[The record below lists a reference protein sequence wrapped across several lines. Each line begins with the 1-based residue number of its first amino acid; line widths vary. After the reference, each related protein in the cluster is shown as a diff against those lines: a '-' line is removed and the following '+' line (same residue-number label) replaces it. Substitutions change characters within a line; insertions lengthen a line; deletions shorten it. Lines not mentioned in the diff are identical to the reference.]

1 MAKGKG
7 RNTKLTKALIARI
20 CELLKLRL
28 SWTQIASIV
37 GVDPKTLRNWRDRG
51 SQEGRTKRGDKIYR
65 EFVEQLNRAE
75 AEMYAEA
82 SEVVRKAILGGA
94 KIRSTKMVLENGIPV
109 KTEITEKTLA
119 PDAKLALEFLARVD
133 PEKWGRYDT
142 LRLETDI
149 RGEMESIG
157 VELEDVVAALA
168 KELERLMASNE
179 TPEPDPSEIV
189 AVIEAQDDAEE
200 P

>member
-7 RNTKLTKALIARI
+7 RKTKLTDEIVERI
-20 CELLKLRL
+20 CDLVKLRL
-28 SWTQIASIV
+28 SWNQIAAIV
-37 GVDPKTLRNWRDRG
+37 GIDPKTLRNWRDRG

-82 SEVVRKAILGGA
+82 VEVFRKAMLGGE
-94 KIRSTKMVLENGIPV
+94 KTRSTKMVLENGIPV

-119 PDAKLALEFLARVD
+119 PNWKAALEFLSRAQ
-133 PEKWGRYDT
+133 PELWGRYET

-149 RGEMESIG
+149 RGEIESIG
-157 VELEDVVAALA
+157 LDLEDVVAVLT
-168 KELERLMASNE
+168 KEIERLMASDGIE
-179 TPEPDPSEIV
+179 DEDPSKIV

>member
-1 MAKGKG
+1 M
-7 RNTKLTKALIARI
+7 
-20 CELLKLRL
+20 
-28 SWTQIASIV
+28 
-37 GVDPKTLRNWRDRG
+37 
-51 SQEGRTKRGDKIYR
+51 
-65 EFVEQLNRAE
+65 
-75 AEMYAEA
+75 
-82 SEVVRKAILGGA
+82 
-94 KIRSTKMVLENGIPV
+94 

-168 KELERLMASNE
+168 KELERLMASNGIE
-179 TPEPDPSEIV
+179 DEDPSKIV

-200 P
+200 TIATF

>member
-1 MAKGKG
+1 M
-7 RNTKLTKALIARI
+7 R
-20 CELLKLRL
+20 
-28 SWTQIASIV
+28 
-37 GVDPKTLRNWRDRG
+37 
-51 SQEGRTKRGDKIYR
+51 
-65 EFVEQLNRAE
+65 
-75 AEMYAEA
+75 
-82 SEVVRKAILGGA
+82 
-94 KIRSTKMVLENGIPV
+94 
-109 KTEITEKTLA
+109 
-119 PDAKLALEFLARVD
+119 KLALEFLGRVD

-189 AVIEAQDDAEE
+189 AVIAAQDDAEE